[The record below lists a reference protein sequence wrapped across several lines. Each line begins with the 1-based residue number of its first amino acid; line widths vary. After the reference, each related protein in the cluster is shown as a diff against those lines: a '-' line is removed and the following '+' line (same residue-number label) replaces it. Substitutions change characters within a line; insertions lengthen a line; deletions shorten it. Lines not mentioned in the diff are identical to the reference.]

1 MFRMNVN
8 ALCRVIVAVAAH
20 KAQQELKVLQVLRV
34 EEQVRKVQQE
44 LKVHKV
50 LRAEEQ
56 DQV

>member
-1 MFRMNVN
+1 
-8 ALCRVIVAVAAH
+8 
-20 KAQQELKVLQVLRV
+20 VLRV
-34 EEQVRKVQQE
+34 EEQVHKVQQE

>member
-1 MFRMNVN
+1 MFRMNAT
-8 ALCRVIVAVAAH
+8 ALCRVIVVH
-20 KAQQELKVLQVLRV
+20 KEHKELKVLQALRV
-34 EEQVRKVQQE
+34 EEHVHKVQQE